1 MADTAAKTDIFTS
14 IGHIVNNLLDNLQQ
28 MSLNDKM
35 QQIQLLMSAL
45 ITLTIMYKGYMVLAG
60 KSQDPIRELVWDLGR
75 KAFIL
80 SFAMGA
86 GVWLNYSIEAVK
98 GIYEWAGGGIGFYQ
112 QLDGL
117 VDSVLGYM
125 ELIWDK
131 SKARDGTVFL
141 AALMIVIIG
150 ICFVAICFELFFS
163 IIACSVS
170 NTFLIIVLPLALFCL
185 MWNQTKQVFTQ
196 WCQLLLSNT
205 FTLLF
210 LFMFMSFSQS
220 AIGTIFNFKAL
231 SDFDLVNIVLQ
242 TMEVVLTSF
251 VLVQIIKV
259 IKSLAQNLAQVSLDS
274 AMSGV
279 GASQVA
285 GAVVG
290 GATRGINKAA
300 IGGIGGLTGKSVGSA
315 MEKGGLAGVAGNL
328 ATSGM
333 VGGIGVAATG
343 AKMAAS
349 AGKALLSKMRG

>member
-1 MADTAAKTDIFTS
+1 MADTTTKTDIFTG
-14 IGHIVNNLLDNLQQ
+14 IGYIVNNLLDNIQQ
-28 MSLNDKM
+28 ISLDDKM
-35 QQIQLLMSAL
+35 QQLQLLVSAI

-86 GVWLNYSIEAVK
+86 GAWLNYSIEAVK
-98 GIYEWAGGGIGFYQ
+98 GIYEWAGGGIGFYEK
-112 QLDGL
+112 LDGL
-117 VDSVLGYM
+117 VDSVLSYM
-125 ELIWDK
+125 EVLWK
-131 SKARDGTVFL
+131 EAPMRL
-141 AALMIVIIG
+141 APLTALMVVIIG
-150 ICFVAICFELFFS
+150 ICFVAITLELFFS

-210 LFMFMSFSQS
+210 LFMFLSFCQS
-220 AIGTIFNFKAL
+220 ALEQIFDYKKLEEFKM
-231 SDFDLVNIVLQ
+231 VNMFLQ
-242 TMEVVLTSF
+242 VFEVVLICF

-279 GASQVA
+279 GASQMA
-285 GAVVG
+285 GAVLG
-290 GATRGINKAA
+290 GASKGAGKAA
-300 IGGIGGLTGKSVGSA
+300 MGAAGGAAGQSLGSA
-315 MEKGGLAGVAGNL
+315 LKSGGLAGAAGNL
-328 ATSGM
+328 AAKGL
-333 VGGIGVAATG
+333 GKGATT
-343 AKMAAS
+343 AVSM
-349 AGKALLSKMRG
+349 GKALLSKLRGASK

>member
-1 MADTAAKTDIFTS
+1 MADSSQMFTG
-14 IGHIVNNLLDNLQQ
+14 IGYTIENLLSNLQQ
-28 MSLNDKM
+28 MSLNNKM
-35 QQIQLLMSAL
+35 QQLQLIVSAI
-45 ITLTIMYKGYMVLAG
+45 ITLSIMYKGYMVLAG

-117 VDSVLGYM
+117 VDAVLKYM
-125 ELIWDK
+125 ASLWKESGMSAGKTIM
-131 SKARDGTVFL
+131 
-141 AALMIVIIG
+141 AAFMIVIVG

-210 LFMFMSFSQS
+210 LFMFMSFCQS
-220 AIGTIFNFKAL
+220 VLEQVFSLEAL
-231 SDFDLVNIVLQ
+231 KEFDLKNILLQ
-242 TMEVVLTSF
+242 TLEVTLMCF

-328 ATSGM
+328 ATNGM

>member
-1 MADTAAKTDIFTS
+1 MADSSQMFTG
-14 IGHIVNNLLDNLQQ
+14 IGYTIENLLSNLQQ
-28 MSLNDKM
+28 MSLNNKM
-35 QQIQLLMSAL
+35 QQLQLIVSAI
-45 ITLTIMYKGYMVLAG
+45 ITLSIMYKGYMVLAG

-117 VDSVLGYM
+117 VDAVLKYM
-125 ELIWDK
+125 ASLWKESGMSAGKTIM
-131 SKARDGTVFL
+131 
-141 AALMIVIIG
+141 AAFMIVIVG

-210 LFMFMSFSQS
+210 LFMFMSFCQS
-220 AIGTIFNFKAL
+220 VLEQVISLEAL
-231 SDFDLVNIVLQ
+231 KEFDLKNILLQ
-242 TMEVVLTSF
+242 TLEVTLMCF